1 MQEHSGNEKS
11 AVWSAV
17 DFDGEK
23 QTPEMFCVRFASQ
36 ERAQQFIAAHGKA
49 MDHNEGVRMQTGQQV
64 FVYDGCTIHIS
75 YIYVFIS
82 HHIHLLAKLAKLAI
96 PCHSLSE
103 VTERLQHTY
112 TMQLS
117 M

>member
-1 MQEHSGNEKS
+1 MPNTNMQEHSGNEKS

-49 MDHNEGVRMQTGQQV
+49 MDHNEGVRIQTRSK
-64 FVYDGCTIHIS
+64 FACTVHD
-75 YIYVFIS
+75 
-82 HHIHLLAKLAKLAI
+82 AQ
-96 PCHSLSE
+96 
-103 VTERLQHTY
+103 R
-112 TMQLS
+112 TM
-117 M
+117 

>member
-1 MQEHSGNEKS
+1 MPNTNMQEHSGNEKS

-49 MDHNEGVRMQTGQQV
+49 MDHNEGVRIQMFDQSLLVPYMMYSNRFGP
-64 FVYDGCTIHIS
+64 GCMSHLIS
-75 YIYVFIS
+75 D
-82 HHIHLLAKLAKLAI
+82 
-96 PCHSLSE
+96 LSGCP
-103 VTERLQHTY
+103 
-112 TMQLS
+112 S
-117 M
+117 N